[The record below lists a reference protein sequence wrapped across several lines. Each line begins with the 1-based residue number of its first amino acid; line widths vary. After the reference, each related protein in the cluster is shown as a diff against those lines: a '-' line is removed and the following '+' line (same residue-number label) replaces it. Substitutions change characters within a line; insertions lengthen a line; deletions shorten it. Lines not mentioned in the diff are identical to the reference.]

1 MIVKLFI
8 FYNYIFLKK
17 SININQIVN
26 EFIYITYIYN
36 WLITMVIIIY
46 NYKVGP
52 SFTIAELVNIPPI
65 SLWFMIRK

>member
-1 MIVKLFI
+1 MNL
-8 FYNYIFLKK
+8 Y
-17 SININQIVN
+17 
-26 EFIYITYIYN
+26 IYITYIYN
-36 WLITMVIIIY
+36 WLITMVIIVY